1 MSTEIHEEVDH
12 SESEHDSAATQGDVN
27 SSDSDSD
34 SIDMTKE
41 GKLSPYFLS
50 TSDKAGDKLII
61 VTLKG
66 DNYDEWALKMR
77 GALRSKKKSGFIDGS
92 ITKPAD
98 DSDEIED
105 WYMVNAMVVNWIFN
119 CIDPDLGSSISY
131 VEEAKVLWDD
141 IEQRF
146 SVDNGPKLHRTK
158 GSIMACKQ
166 GEKETITEY
175 FGRLKKLW
183 DELDKFDRQPTCTC
197 GGCKCGLNKQLDK
210 KRDEDKLHA
219 FLLGIDAA
227 YSTVV
232 SSLLLQEPLPS
243 LNRAYSTLI
252 QEEGVKGK
260 VTPSLGA
267 RNTENRGAPIGGFA
281 ARYSPSYN
289 PARTQETEEKDIND
303 GRPKCDH
310 CNKWG
315 HLKKSCFEIIGYPK
329 GWRDRGRG
337 NGGAFGRGRGGSS
350 NNTGV
355 GRGSAAAARVNDD
368 AVDNKE
374 QFVSIPKEQWD
385 AYVNHTKASSSKVRM
400 NGPHVEEDD
409 WQV

>member
-1 MSTEIHEEVDH
+1 MSTKIDGEVHTSGSVHD
-12 SESEHDSAATQGDVN
+12 SATTQGDVHDSAATQGDVS

-34 SIDMTKE
+34 SIPMTKD

-50 TSDKAGDKLII
+50 TSDKAGDKLIVI
-61 VTLKG
+61 TLKG
-66 DNYDEWALKMR
+66 DNYDEWALKLR
-77 GALRSKKKSGFIDGS
+77 GVLRSKKKTGFIDRS
-92 ITKPAD
+92 IKKPAD
-98 DSDEIED
+98 GSDELED

-146 SVDNGPKLHRTK
+146 SVGNGPKLHRTK
-158 GSIMACKQ
+158 GSIMACKK

-175 FGRLKKLW
+175 LGRLKKLC

-219 FLLGIDAA
+219 FLLGIDSA

-232 SSLLLQEPLPS
+232 SNLLLQEPLPS

-260 VTPSLGA
+260 LVPLNGA
-267 RNTENRGAPIGGFA
+267 RSTENRGAPVGGFA
-281 ARYSPSYN
+281 ARYTPST
-289 PARTQETEEKDIND
+289 RTPEGEEKETNE

-315 HLKKSCFEIIGYPK
+315 HLKKSCFELIGYPK
-329 GWRDRGRG
+329 GWRERGRG
-337 NGGAFGRGRGGSS
+337 NGGRGGSS
-350 NNTGV
+350 SSTGP
-355 GRGSAAAARVNDD
+355 GRGSAAAARIN
-368 AVDNKE
+368 
-374 QFVSIPKEQWD
+374 
-385 AYVNHTKASSSKVRM
+385 
-400 NGPHVEEDD
+400 EDGG
-409 WQV
+409 Q